1 MVFNSKQI
9 LLKFDFIGAIPEFRV
24 LDETR
29 YKSIFS
35 SILSILLIIF
45 SVVFVIYSFNE
56 YLNQNPKVE
65 YYKNNDYSTNKTFV
79 ISDSL
84 LIFKYSL
91 FCLTNLLA
99 KPTVDIPSITGGER
113 KDFTLES
120 CKLGKNINPKHKE
133 LIEKFEKIKKWKL
146 EDFYCINY
154 NGSNVTLYSHPS
166 LAFENETNL
175 IFKISSECQN
185 YILNLKLV
193 TENDF
198 IDHTKKDNPIVPYY
212 QKNEYYVLRN
222 DETNIDYNYQYIKYE
237 SDDGII
243 FSNKIISNGIGYGG
257 SNPFDR
263 IDYSSSIFTIDF
275 KINSANYDFYRRSFI
290 KFQSFLADVMSLINL
305 LITISKIVSE
315 FLLYKKMHKDI
326 IRNILTMNEKENYI
340 KRRNIISKN
349 HKLDNIYDSDK
360 VTKKEKYEKKIIENK
375 ILEDEN
381 SKNAIQLKNDVFVI
395 ENEIFDK
402 KIINVMKNL
411 NIINIM
417 KSFFC
422 YKERKLKLINLCN
435 DIVYKDLCVERI
447 LKRLYTLENNYNL
460 LLGEDKNIFY
470 IDDDFWQINKLI
482 TKIDNEINKETKLKK
497 KLTNKEKKEK
507 GSK

>member
-24 LDETR
+24 LDEAR

-35 SILSILLIIF
+35 SSLSILLIIF

-84 LIFKYSL
+84 LMFKYSF
-91 FCLTNLLA
+91 FCFTNLLI
-99 KPTVDIPSITGGER
+99 KPTVDIISNTGGE
-113 KDFTLES
+113 KKNFSLEP
-120 CKLGKNINPKHKE
+120 CKLGKNINPKYKE
-133 LIEKFEKIKKWKL
+133 LIEKFEKIEKWKL

-185 YILNLKLV
+185 YILNLRLI

-212 QKNEYYVLRN
+212 QKNEYYAFRN
-222 DETNIDYNYQYIKYE
+222 DETNIEYNYQYIKYE
-237 SDDGII
+237 SDNGI
-243 FSNKIISNGIGYGG
+243 FFNDKTTLNGIGV
-257 SNPFDR
+257 
-263 IDYSSSIFTIDF
+263 YSSNSNNRNDLYDHMLYIIFRM
-275 KINSANYDFYRRSFI
+275 NSANYDLYRRTFI

-305 LITISKIVSE
+305 LIVISKVVTE

-326 IRNILTMNEKENYI
+326 IKYIMTNNNIKENKI
-340 KRRNIISKN
+340 GKEIFPNKSKS
-349 HKLDNIYDSDK
+349 KKKFDIYDSK
-360 VTKKEKYEKKIIENK
+360 VENFEKKINQNQIIEEK
-375 ILEDEN
+375 
-381 SKNAIQLKNDVFVI
+381 V
-395 ENEIFDK
+395 
-402 KIINVMKNL
+402 
-411 NIINIM
+411 NI
-417 KSFFC
+417 KF
-422 YKERKLKLINLCN
+422 L
-435 DIVYKDLCVERI
+435 
-447 LKRLYTLENNYNL
+447 
-460 LLGEDKNIFY
+460 
-470 IDDDFWQINKLI
+470 W
-482 TKIDNEINKETKLKK
+482 
-497 KLTNKEKKEK
+497 KLTIKIVP
-507 GSK
+507 